1 MGRVLVLALAGY
13 LAVVTAY
20 RTGKEQGYVE
30 WRYVN
35 L

>member
-1 MGRVLVLALAGY
+1 MGRLLAVALGGY
-13 LAVVTAY
+13 LLAVTAY
-20 RTGKEQGYVE
+20 RTGKERGYVE

>member
-1 MGRVLVLALAGY
+1 MGRAVLVGLALY
-13 LAVVTAY
+13 LTGAISY
-20 RTGKEQGYVE
+20 RVGKEQGYVE